1 MLDRGF
7 TAAGFDEPGL
17 SVFWGAYLSTDDE
30 VLISGPLAEVAAEI
44 TETRVRLR
52 ERHGWIMDTYLL
64 RRDKRD
70 DRDDRNGKEQRQE

>member
-7 TAAGFDEPGL
+7 TAAGFNEPGL

-44 TETRVRLR
+44 TETRARLR
-52 ERHGWIMDTYLL
+52 GRHGWIMDTYLL
-64 RRDKRD
+64 RRDDRD
-70 DRDDRNGKEQRQE
+70 DRDRDDKEQRQV